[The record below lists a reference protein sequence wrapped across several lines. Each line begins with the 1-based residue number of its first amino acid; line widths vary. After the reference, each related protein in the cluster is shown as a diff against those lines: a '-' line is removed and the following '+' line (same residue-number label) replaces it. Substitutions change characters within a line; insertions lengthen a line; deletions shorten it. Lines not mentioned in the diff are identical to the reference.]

1 MYTKIYE
8 KGDYKKQKAKIR
20 SVNTIC
26 LTFYRWSL
34 EVKDYECRNTLG
46 DGNLLDENRLSY
58 VVVLPLQWRLTL
70 KVERSSVNKRT
81 ERVILLRST
90 VHFLQV
96 HRFSSPVEDTLSV
109 TRWLRDSG
117 CQTLLDLRRLSMTFS
132 HRHLG
137 RGLLF
142 SLLWRLGNIGTLS
155 VT

>member
-58 VVVLPLQWRLTL
+58 VVVLPLQ
-70 KVERSSVNKRT
+70 
-81 ERVILLRST
+81 
-90 VHFLQV
+90 
-96 HRFSSPVEDTLSV
+96 
-109 TRWLRDSG
+109 
-117 CQTLLDLRRLSMTFS
+117 
-132 HRHLG
+132 
-137 RGLLF
+137 
-142 SLLWRLGNIGTLS
+142 
-155 VT
+155 